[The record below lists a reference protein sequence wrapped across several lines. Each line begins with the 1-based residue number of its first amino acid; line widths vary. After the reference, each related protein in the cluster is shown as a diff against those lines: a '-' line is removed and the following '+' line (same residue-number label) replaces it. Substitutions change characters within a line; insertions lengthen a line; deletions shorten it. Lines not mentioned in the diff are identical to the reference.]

1 VTDEP
6 PVPVV
11 TPVRPPPPPKKPF
24 VPPVGTIVL
33 VLLTIGMLAL
43 YSREGQVLYRAASI
57 IKVDGHDASTW
68 YRLVAG
74 LFIHGQH
81 HELQAMIVLSILA
94 VNGYRTE
101 RGIGASGLL
110 VSFVVGGVVGNV
122 VRLFLES
129 PALLEASAATT
140 AGALALTGSAASI
153 VVRLK
158 LQSIPRALVSG
169 MGSGV
174 MTVLFSA
181 GQLQGAY
188 VFSTLPDML
197 PSAGAAFLAGGLVAS
212 LWPLTGPTVRK
223 LPRVGVVA
231 LALAALGWAA
241 FSTAQSLKKLKG
253 RSQEQVEQE
262 DMPGLERM
270 TAPGFPYSF
279 GAPISHHMRND
290 PKAKGAVILDPN
302 SGFGLPMFVMSTVK
316 RIGVVPW
323 EGFDAEGAALYFLQ
337 HRREQRKDAK
347 PFDEG
352 KVKLVPLGPTYK
364 QIMLHYEGEMELL
377 NGIIAVQ
384 GPDEFVFIEVEAR
397 SDDLLALSTAVAI
410 ARSLKVLPDKAD
422 K

>member
-1 VTDEP
+1 
-6 PVPVV
+6 VV

-24 VPPVGTIVL
+24 RPPVGTIVL

-43 YSREGQVLYRAASI
+43 YARESQVLYTASAI

-68 YRLVAG
+68 YRLLAG
-74 LFIHGQH
+74 LFIHGRH

-110 VSFVVGGVVGNV
+110 ASFVAGGVVGNV

-153 VVRLK
+153 AVRLK

-169 MGSGV
+169 MGSGL

-197 PSAGAAFLAGGLVAS
+197 PSAGAAFLVGGFVGS
-212 LWPLTGPTVRK
+212 LWPLTGPAVRK
-223 LPRVGVVA
+223 LPRVAVVA
-231 LALAALGWAA
+231 VLLALFTWAGFA
-241 FSTAQSLKKLKG
+241 TFQSLKKLKA
-253 RSQEQVEQE
+253 RTQEQVEQE

-270 TAPGFPYSF
+270 SAPGFDYSF

-290 PKAKGAVILDPN
+290 PKVKGAVILDPN
-302 SGFGLPMFVMSTVK
+302 SGFGLPMFVVSTVK

-337 HRREQRKDAK
+337 HRRVQAKEAK

-364 QIMLHYEGEMELL
+364 QIMLHYEGEVELL
-377 NGIIAVQ
+377 NGIIVVQ
-384 GPDEFVFIEVEAR
+384 APEDFVFIEVEAR
-397 SDDLLALSTAVAI
+397 SEDQLALSTAVAI